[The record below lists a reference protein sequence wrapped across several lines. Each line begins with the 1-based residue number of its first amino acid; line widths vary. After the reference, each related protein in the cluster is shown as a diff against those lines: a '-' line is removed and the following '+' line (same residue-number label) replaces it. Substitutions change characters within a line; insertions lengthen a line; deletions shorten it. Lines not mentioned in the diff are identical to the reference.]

1 MALSGLTPVPF
12 AVFILSLSL
21 FFAGIGT
28 ASQSAAQSLSCRGI
42 RHDRPHVTVDDPEPV
57 YRHDKSIRTINRLRR
72 SARRD
77 FLIQGLTAF
86 AWESDFE
93 LSWEGVPVGNDLFC
107 LRPVSPVI
115 RVTVTAHN
123 VWLPT
128 EFPADSCAFKAVK
141 RHENKHVAVNRRHL
155 ELLRQRLVQGLEA
168 DFSRL
173 RAAAPIAGARFERT
187 ADRWSRRL
195 ANTRTRIINQVE
207 RALNRA
213 QANVDTPQE
222 YERVNRSCGPQSL
235 LQRDFR

>member
-1 MALSGLTPVPF
+1 MLFSAFIRSLSVFF
-12 AVFILSLSL
+12 AVTLI
-21 FFAGIGT
+21 APAGT
-28 ASQSAAQSLSCRGI
+28 AQTGSCRGV
-42 RHDRPHVTVDDPEPV
+42 RHDPPRVVVVDPEPV

-93 LSWEGVPVGNDLFC
+93 LSWEGVPVGNGLFC

-155 ELLRQRLVQGLEA
+155 ELLRQRLAQGLEA

-173 RAAAPIAGARFERT
+173 RAAAPIAGARFGHT
-187 ADRWSRRL
+187 ADRWSRRI

-213 QANVDTPQE
+213 QAAVDTRRE
-222 YERVNRSCGPQSL
+222 YERVNQSCGPQSL